1 MRLASICYLC
11 YILTFFFSKLEILTH
26 ISKVARDE
34 NQEKQNEKLTI
45 SKSER
50 VFLNAFDDAILTELN
65 LSDNNNHNNLI
76 IIKKFKYNISYQR
89 TIILRICS
97 FVNYFLL

>member
-1 MRLASICYLC
+1 M
-11 YILTFFFSKLEILTH
+11 FSKLEILTH

-65 LSDNNNHNNLI
+65 LSDSNNHNNLI
-76 IIKKFKYNISYQR
+76 IIKTLSTISVIKELLFYEFVVLL
-89 TIILRICS
+89 II
-97 FVNYFLL
+97 FVNYFHLQDHNIILY